1 MILHVI
7 PSDMLCYFTDKM
19 KRQFRW
25 MYVIRTSK
33 FLAALPNTI
42 GGADKIRC
50 HLSAKVE
57 AALPAKA

>member
-1 MILHVI
+1 
-7 PSDMLCYFTDKM
+7 
-19 KRQFRW
+19 